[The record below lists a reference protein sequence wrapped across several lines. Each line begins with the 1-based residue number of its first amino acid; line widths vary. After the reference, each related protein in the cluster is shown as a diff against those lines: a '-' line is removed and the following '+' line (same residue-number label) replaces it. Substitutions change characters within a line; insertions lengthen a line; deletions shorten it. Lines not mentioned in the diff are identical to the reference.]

1 MTRIVNYNFS
11 HETGLFLEPV
21 NKIYILQEVDKNFII
36 NNGQNFN
43 ARKKWYTRYWISS
56 PTSNTSN
63 TDQNLWN
70 NSFQA
75 TDKRQHRTVIPERW
89 GNQASP
95 RTATAFRKLRGGKR
109 RQRLSTSALRTQRW
123 EWGEAREVS
132 AHKIRVWERKELHR
146 DCSGGLQRDPPSESP
161 TENWA
166 AHAANKLPKEELPE
180 GAGRTISKSI
190 IKKYLG

>member
-63 TDQNLWN
+63 TDQNL
-70 NSFQA
+70 
-75 TDKRQHRTVIPERW
+75 
-89 GNQASP
+89 
-95 RTATAFRKLRGGKR
+95 
-109 RQRLSTSALRTQRW
+109 
-123 EWGEAREVS
+123 
-132 AHKIRVWERKELHR
+132 
-146 DCSGGLQRDPPSESP
+146 
-161 TENWA
+161 
-166 AHAANKLPKEELPE
+166 
-180 GAGRTISKSI
+180 
-190 IKKYLG
+190 